1 MFFEQLR
8 SLNYLAILVAG
19 LAAFLLGGVWYTA
32 LFGNAWKRLSGYTDE
47 QMQAMRSVRPMP
59 VFFGIMIACYVIA
72 AFAIA
77 IILRALAVTTPGAG
91 AMVGLIVFIVVGAF
105 AMTGHISS
113 PRPLKLYLIDAG
125 FALVFLP
132 VIGSI
137 LAIWR

>member
-1 MFFEQLR
+1 
-8 SLNYLAILVAG
+8 
-19 LAAFLLGGVWYTA
+19 
-32 LFGNAWKRLSGYTDE
+32 
-47 QMQAMRSVRPMP
+47 MRSVRPMP

-113 PRPLKLYLIDAG
+113 PRPFKLYLIDAG